1 MANTSAENLSQEIED
16 LKKDISRLQKDFSS
30 KLESVSASSREKL
43 METKEKIK
51 DAIDTLRSQFSQ
63 KATDAYENIKGHS
76 NMALD
81 KSRQTIGQ
89 RPVTAVMVAF
99 CAGALFGL
107 FSHKC
112 R

>member
-16 LKKDISRLQKDFSS
+16 LKKDIGRLQRDFSS
-30 KLESVSASSREKL
+30 KLESVSASSREKI
-43 METKEKIK
+43 METKERIK
-51 DAIDTLRSQFSQ
+51 DAIDTLRSQVSQ

-76 NMALD
+76 SVALD
-81 KSRQTIGQ
+81 KSRHTIGQ
-89 RPVTAVMVAF
+89 RPVTYVMVAF
-99 CAGALFGL
+99 LAGAMVGL